1 MLCRKAGVVYAHE
14 HKTDLYSTFCH
25 VHLSS
30 VTQSYPFND
39 DKTSLTARKIIC
51 LPLTTVHML
60 VCMHVKGQTEFH

>member
-14 HKTDLYSTFCH
+14 HKTDLYSTFCQ

-30 VTQSYPFND
+30 VTQSYQFND

-51 LPLTTVHML
+51 LPLPTVRML
-60 VCMHVKGQTEFH
+60 VCMHVKCQTEFH